1 MQLKKQSKIVFIG
14 DSVTG
19 AGRDYHTSAGRF
31 NSLGEGYVAVIS
43 AALTALYPAHEIM
56 VINQGMN
63 GDKVTDLQT
72 RWHSDVLAFAPDYV
86 SILIGI
92 NDVWRFF
99 DQSLIDQTKE
109 QVKGIYLMS
118 PFMFENSQ
126 EDPMLQK
133 LKKYQAIVKKLAEQN
148 QLVYIDIQQAI
159 DDYLAI
165 QSSYILSSDRVH
177 PNRNGHFLVA
187 NQWLEAVGFKQ
198 E

>member
-1 MQLKKQSKIVFIG
+1 MRTRQLKKQSKSVFIG
-14 DSVTG
+14 DSVTD
-19 AGRDYHTSAGRF
+19 AGRDYHTSAGSF

-92 NDVWRFF
+92 NV
-99 DQSLIDQTKE
+99 DQTKE

-118 PFMFENSQ
+118 PFMYENSQ